1 MHATVEANETRCRTR
16 QGSVARHLDRRYVME
31 IVMARTR
38 RLALLF
44 LLPFLGVAAAAAQQR
59 GPAVPLTGDA
69 ALDAWVRM
77 TFGQPVEPEALA
89 DPVWGT
95 KTLASLSQEQR
106 EGARLFMQRCNVCH
120 GAAMNS
126 VTAYGPLLTKK
137 NVEGRVEAARRVI
150 MDGTARMPGFKYGL
164 EPFQITLIIEYL
176 KNVERYAPAY

>member
-1 MHATVEANETRCRTR
+1 
-16 QGSVARHLDRRYVME
+16 ME
-31 IVMARTR
+31 MVMARAR
-38 RLALLF
+38 RTALLF
-44 LLPFLGVAAAAAQQR
+44 LLPFVVLAAAAAQQH

-77 TFGQPVEPEALA
+77 TFGQPVEPAALA

-126 VTAYGPLLTKK
+126 LTAYGPLLTKK

>member
-1 MHATVEANETRCRTR
+1 MKHARVIAA
-16 QGSVARHLDRRYVME
+16 V
-31 IVMARTR
+31 
-38 RLALLF
+38 LL
-44 LLPFLGVAAAAAQQR
+44 LGFVVAAAPATAQR

-69 ALDAWVRM
+69 ALDSWVIK
-77 TFGQPVEPEALA
+77 TFGQPVDREALA

-137 NVEGRVEAARRVI
+137 NVDGRVEAARRVI
-150 MDGTARMPGFKYGL
+150 MEGTTRMPAFKYGL
-164 EPFQITLIIEYL
+164 EPFQINLIIEYL
-176 KNVERYAPAY
+176 KNVERYTPAY